1 MLTVTIACCV
11 DCNYDDDISHDDD
24 IGNGDDDGYNDDI
37 GNGDDGVASSDDL
50 TLQPWQLMQSLNLTA
65 FRQVGDQCDIDS
77 CF

>member
-1 MLTVTIACCV
+1 MLIIIIG
-11 DCNYDDDISHDDD
+11 YDDD
-24 IGNGDDDGYNDDI
+24 IGNGDDD
-37 GNGDDGVASSDDL
+37 VASSDDL